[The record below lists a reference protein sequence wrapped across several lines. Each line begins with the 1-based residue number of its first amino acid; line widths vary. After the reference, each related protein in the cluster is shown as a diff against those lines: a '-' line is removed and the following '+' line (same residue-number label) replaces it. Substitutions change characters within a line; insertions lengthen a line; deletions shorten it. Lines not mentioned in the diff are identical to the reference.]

1 LKFAFIC
8 SRSER
13 LRSDHTVVRRD
24 SHVFRLYDGVP
35 SIFWGFKRT
44 TYGPKKTPSPSP
56 AQLKVSWDQQE
67 GRYTNYDSDLQVAIV
82 LPGLRVR
89 SIVHVFNSRSH
100 TITAPIRNRV
110 PAIRKKSSRA
120 GALRSLGPPNQLI
133 KIRGDTIAKT
143 ATAAKGSNTTGN
155 SLSVVISITSLQTKR
170 TTNSV

>member
-1 LKFAFIC
+1 VWAAPQRSSESFTTAGTRPCYQLPQGVHVRCHQNESDHERRGCRANEP
-8 SRSER
+8 SRR
-13 LRSDHTVVRRD
+13 LR
-24 SHVFRLYDGVP
+24 
-35 SIFWGFKRT
+35 
-44 TYGPKKTPSPSP
+44 
-56 AQLKVSWDQQE
+56 KVSWDQQE